1 MGERE
6 TIAMLAM
13 VMALQA
19 LAIDAMLP
27 ALGGIASDLGV
38 SDPNRRQ
45 LVIGMFM
52 LASGFASIVPGSLA
66 DRFGRRAV
74 LLACITIY
82 IVFSLGCALATSFDM
97 LIAMRMLQ
105 AAGCGGL
112 VVLPA
117 TIIRDRFAGDRMA
130 RQMSTIMVVFL
141 VVPMLAPSIGQAVL
155 LVAGWRWIFVFLAA
169 MAAIMATWVAIRLPE
184 TLAPE
189 HRQPIRPVTIISNM
203 ASAATR
209 RSSIGY
215 VLGSAVTYGGMLGY
229 INCSQQLVAER
240 FGAGKLFPVLF
251 GLSALTMAI
260 ANFSNSRIVERF
272 GARRV
277 SHTALLLFIV
287 VSACQVWFALKP
299 DQTLWQF
306 MPLMATNMVLIGFIG
321 ANFSSIA
328 LQPFASMAGSASSMQ
343 AFLRMEVGAS
353 IGIFVGQAYDGT
365 ARPLALA
372 LLVCGFSTL
381 LLVLFSEKGKLF
393 RRITPPGAPRPVI
406 IEQ

>member
-82 IVFSLGCALATSFDM
+82 ILFSLGCALATSFDM

-189 HRQPIRPVTIISNM
+189 HRQPIRPVTIIGNM

-251 GLSALTMAI
+251 GLSALTMAM

>member
-74 LLACITIY
+74 LLTCITIY

-189 HRQPIRPVTIISNM
+189 HRQPIRPVTIIGNM

>member
-1 MGERE
+1 
-6 TIAMLAM
+6 MLAM

-189 HRQPIRPVTIISNM
+189 HRQPIRPVTIIGNM

-251 GLSALTMAI
+251 GLSALTMAM

>member
-189 HRQPIRPVTIISNM
+189 HRQPIRPVTIIGNM

-251 GLSALTMAI
+251 GLSALTMAM

-287 VSACQVWFALKP
+287 VSACQVWFAFKP

>member
-251 GLSALTMAI
+251 GLSALTMAM

>member
-189 HRQPIRPVTIISNM
+189 HRQPIRPVTIIGNM